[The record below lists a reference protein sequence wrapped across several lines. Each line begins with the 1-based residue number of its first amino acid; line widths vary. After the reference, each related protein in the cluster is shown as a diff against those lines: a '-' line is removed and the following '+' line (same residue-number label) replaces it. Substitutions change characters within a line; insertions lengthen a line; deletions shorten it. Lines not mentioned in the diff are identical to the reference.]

1 MIIINNN
8 NGLFGM
14 AAKRWI
20 NKKYNN
26 LLKIAQKSP
35 IMSVNDT
42 INLFNALINRPLWRR
57 MSLHSA
63 THSYWCMLLL
73 DWTE

>member
-26 LLKIAQKSP
+26 LGKIAQKSA

-42 INLFNALINRPLWRR
+42 INLFNALINQPLWRL

-63 THSYWCMLLL
+63 THSHWCMLLL

>member
-1 MIIINNN
+1 
-8 NGLFGM
+8 M

-26 LLKIAQKSP
+26 LGKIAQKSA

-42 INLFNALINRPLWRR
+42 INLCNALINRRL

-63 THSYWCMLLL
+63 THSYWCQLLL
-73 DWTE
+73 DWTD